1 MNKKRPVNLDLRT
14 LHFPVMAIC
23 SIFHRISGVVV
34 FLLLPFMFYLLQAS
48 LQSFHSFHQLQ
59 ACMQHAW
66 MKFLVWGFAS
76 ALFYHFLAGVRH
88 MIGDLGYGERLQQ
101 ARQSAKILLLLTIV
115 GVIFLGVWIW

>member
-1 MNKKRPVNLDLRT
+1 MNKKRPVNLDLST

-23 SIFHRISGVVV
+23 SILHRISGIVV

-59 ACMQHAW
+59 TCLQHVW
-66 MKFLVWGFAS
+66 MKLLVWGFAS
-76 ALFYHFLAGVRH
+76 ALFYHVLAGIRH
-88 MIGDLGYGERLQQ
+88 MIGDLGYGEGLSQ
-101 ARQSAKILLLLTIV
+101 ARQSAMILLALTII